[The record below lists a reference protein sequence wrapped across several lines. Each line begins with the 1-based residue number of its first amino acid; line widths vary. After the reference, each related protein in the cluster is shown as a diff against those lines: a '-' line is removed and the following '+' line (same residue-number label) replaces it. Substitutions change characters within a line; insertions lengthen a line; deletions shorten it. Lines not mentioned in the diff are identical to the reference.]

1 MLGVGDLA
9 GLWTRSLLVLPDGT
23 RDTTTEVAWLQ
34 GPGGYADLRQ
44 APGQPDF
51 SHVRCL
57 DDLTAA
63 DCVWLATQQGF
74 AGTLRSA
81 EGYFEWGREIDY
93 QPPAVQPDSGRLF
106 WQGDILVET
115 GRYADYLE
123 HWHRAPACGVVPCC
137 EVALVSPWDG
147 RPMRLV
153 RTGDCFMFA
162 RGRVE
167 TRFAAPTLAECVA
180 GAADLA
186 AARALLDCEI
196 SFGRITCGAWRILRS
211 TLPFRV
217 GAVLDLGWMSTL
229 GLRYTSIYADVNL

>member
-1 MLGVGDLA
+1 MLSVGDLA

-23 RDTTTEVAWLQ
+23 RDTATEVVWLQ

-63 DCVWLATQQGF
+63 DCAWLATQQGF
-74 AGTLRSA
+74 AGTLSCA
-81 EGYFEWGREIDY
+81 DGYFEWGREIDY
-93 QPPAVQPDSGRLF
+93 QPPAAQPDSGRLF

-123 HWHRAPACGVVPCC
+123 RWHRDPACGVAPCG
-137 EVALVSPWDG
+137 EVALVSPGDG

-162 RGRVE
+162 CGRAE
-167 TRFAAPTLAECVA
+167 TRFVAPTLAECVA

-186 AARALLDCEI
+186 TARALLDCEI
-196 SFGRITCGAWRILRS
+196 SFGRIAGGAWRILRS

-217 GAVLDLGWMSTL
+217 GAVLDPAGMGTL
-229 GLRYTSIYADVNL
+229 GLRDTSVFININL